1 MPRRAVLATPAIAV
15 ASIRTD
21 AAAATAAPAK
31 PAPPPKPLPAS
42 LDAASVFALVSP
54 AGGGVVSVD
63 LDRSG
68 RVRSALFF
76 YETRQQADAVLRA
89 LDTARPPT
97 PPLAV
102 ARVPLST
109 AIDAPLAA
117 PYKRAGFPG
126 YFCGRLVLA
135 PGRRAA
141 ALRATGLADLGDRSI
156 PLFYSDDARGSRGDS
171 GTPVEAFWDPKAA
184 DRASDAAN
192 KRGGGATQYVH
203 EADLMLLLRQPESLD
218 DVVTL
223 YPLPS
228 KALPGDVAFDPAADP
243 LLVLELECDLR
254 ASACAVTKVAEA
266 GR

>member
-1 MPRRAVLATPAIAV
+1 MRWASLILACQACCEALSVPRRAVLATPAIAV

-21 AAAATAAPAK
+21 AAAAKPAAAPAK
-31 PAPPPKPLPAS
+31 PAAAPAPPPKPLPAS

-89 LDTARPPT
+89 LNTARPPT

-109 AIDAPLAA
+109 AIDATLAA

-141 ALRATGLADLGDRSI
+141 ALRATGLPDLGDRSI
-156 PLFYSDDARGSRGDS
+156 PLFSASCGRDDFR
-171 GTPVEAFWDPKAA
+171 EIW
-184 DRASDAAN
+184 
-192 KRGGGATQYVH
+192 GGKTMRNRHRHAW
-203 EADLMLLLRQPESLD
+203 
-218 DVVTL
+218 
-223 YPLPS
+223 
-228 KALPGDVAFDPAADP
+228 
-243 LLVLELECDLR
+243 
-254 ASACAVTKVAEA
+254 
-266 GR
+266 